1 MGGSAEFM
9 ERGDPNV
16 LINSLFWF
24 QRRCAVLVFSAW
36 VDENRKIIDVKL
48 KTFGCGSNED
58 TIVLQVSQ

>member
-1 MGGSAEFM
+1 M
-9 ERGDPNV
+9 
-16 LINSLFWF
+16 IFWLTYSYF
-24 QRRCAVLVFSAW
+24 FSAW